1 MAVVRQDQGDRGSAN
16 THRASPDPVRCGG
29 VVLGFAGDY
38 ACPSVDPV
46 VGKGDM
52 GAGERTLLKTHPDGL
67 ARTIKSD
74 PLNYVA
80 KTLIVAVA
88 YYVAARLGLRVAL
101 IERNV
106 TPLWPPT
113 GIALVAFL
121 VFGRALWPGVALAAF
136 AVNLPINTNVL
147 AAAATAAGNTLAPLV
162 AASLLL
168 RVGFRREIDRLWD
181 AVHIVFLGALL
192 STLISASVGAGT
204 LVISG
209 ALPAQEF
216 PAAWAV
222 WWTGDAMGVL
232 VVAPFLLSLFQRP
245 WIGSLRERTEGA
257 ALLLLVAFVTILV
270 MNSDL
275 GLMFLVIPFLGW
287 TAWRFQQRGA
297 ALAALIAVAIA
308 SWAAAHGL
316 GPFRQGTLLE
326 RMITLQSFDATVAFS
341 SLFLAALVTERMR
354 DREALERAADELEMR
369 VTRRTAELSAANELL
384 KREIVE
390 RHETDRRLRQREGQL
405 AEAQQAARVGSW
417 EWLIPEDRVSWSDEM
432 FRIHGFLPQAFPLTF
447 EKALEQVVE
456 DDVALIQ
463 TNVKAALERGRSQ
476 HLPDIEYRIVRPDG
490 LERVLRGKAE
500 LSVGPNGEPLRM
512 IGTVQDVTERKTAE
526 REHRIAETLQRSLL
540 PDRLPEIPGVLLTAR
555 YLPATSDMEI
565 GGDWYDV
572 VQLPDGRVGLAI
584 GDVAGHGLR
593 AASTMGQMRMALRV
607 CALEERSPN
616 RVVTRL
622 RHLVRGQLGA
632 EFATLVYL
640 VFDPDSG
647 TVRFANAGH
656 PPPLVVGVTQS
667 ATYLEG
673 GLGPPLGAVG
683 FPDHHLDVTYPLAVG
698 STLFLFTDGLVER
711 RGATIR
717 DGLERLKTLVAD
729 SGDDLE
735 AMCDHL
741 LLEMVGSDVSDD
753 VALLALRPVRLAS
766 EPLFL
771 RLPAEPYVLAPFRWT
786 LRRWL
791 REIGASP
798 QIANDILIACGE
810 ACANVIQHAYGAKEG
825 LLEVDLVVLDGTIEV
840 TVRDR
845 GIWRPSGGG
854 RGSGYGERLIR
865 GLMDSVDVTSGS
877 GGTVVRMRRRL
888 QAGSQGERARAR

>member
-1 MAVVRQDQGDRGSAN
+1 MDS
-16 THRASPDPVRCGG
+16 
-29 VVLGFAGDY
+29 
-38 ACPSVDPV
+38 
-46 VGKGDM
+46 
-52 GAGERTLLKTHPDGL
+52 GERTPLKIHPGSL
-67 ARTIKSD
+67 ARIITSNLPRDAGK
-74 PLNYVA
+74 V
-80 KTLIVAVA
+80 LIVAFA
-88 YYVAARLGLRVAL
+88 YYAAARLGLRLAL

-121 VFGRALWPGVALAAF
+121 VFGRGVWPGVALAAF
-136 AVNLPINTNVL
+136 AVNLPISTNGL

-162 AASLLL
+162 AASLLVS
-168 RVGFRREIDRLWD
+168 VGFRREIDRLWD
-181 AVHIVFLGALL
+181 AVDIVFLGALL
-192 STLISASVGAGT
+192 SMLISASVGAGT
-204 LVISG
+204 LVLSG
-209 ALPAQEF
+209 AISANGF

-245 WIGSLRERTEGA
+245 WSGSLRERTEGA
-257 ALLLLVAFVTILV
+257 ALLLLVAVVSFLV
-270 MNSDL
+270 MHTDR

-297 ALAALIAVAIA
+297 APAALIAAGIA

-316 GPFRQGTLLE
+316 GPFRQGTLFE
-326 RMITLQSFDATVAFS
+326 KMITLQSFDATVAFS
-341 SLFLAALVTERMR
+341 SLFFAALVTERMR
-354 DREALERAADELEMR
+354 AREALERAAAELEER
-369 VTRRTAELSAANELL
+369 VSRRTVELSAANELL
-384 KREIVE
+384 KREIAE
-390 RHETDRRLRQREGQL
+390 RHESDRRLRQREGQL
-405 AEAQQAARVGSW
+405 AETQQAAQVGSW
-417 EWLIPEDRVSWSDEM
+417 EWMIAENRVSWSDEM
-432 FRIHGFLPQAFPLTF
+432 YRIHGYLPQEFPLTF
-447 EKALEQVVE
+447 DKAVE
-456 DDVALIQ
+456 RVAEEDVARIRA
-463 TNVKAALERGRSQ
+463 NVKAALERGRDQ
-476 HLPDIEYRIVRPDG
+476 DLPEIEYRIVRADG
-490 LERVLRGKAE
+490 AERVLLGKAK
-500 LSVGPNGEPLRM
+500 LSVGANGQPLRM
-512 IGTVQDVTERKTAE
+512 IGSVQDVTESKMAE

-540 PDRLPEIPGVLLTAR
+540 PDRLPEIPGVLLAAR
-555 YLPATSDMEI
+555 YVPASTDMEI

-607 CALEERSPN
+607 CALEERSPT

-622 RHLVRGQLGA
+622 RHLVRGQLDS

-656 PPPLVVGVTQS
+656 PPPLVVEGKEGAS
-667 ATYLEG
+667 YLEG

-683 FPDHHLDVTYPLAVG
+683 FPDRYLDVTYHLAAG

-717 DGLERLKTLVAD
+717 DGLDRLKALVAASD
-729 SGDDLE
+729 EDLE

-741 LLEMVGSDVSDD
+741 LLSMVEGDVSDD

-766 EPLFL
+766 EPLLL
-771 RLPAEPYVLAPFRWT
+771 RLPAEPYVLASLRQT

-791 REIGASP
+791 KEIEATP
-798 QIANDILIACGE
+798 QVANDILIACGE

-825 LLEVDLVVLDGTIEV
+825 LLEVDLVLLDGTVEV
-840 TVRDR
+840 TIRDR
-845 GIWRPSGGG
+845 GTWRPISGRDGG
-854 RGSGYGERLIR
+854 HGERLMR
-865 GLMDSVDVTSGS
+865 GLMDSVDVNSGS
-877 GGTVVRMRRRL
+877 GGTIVQMKRRL
-888 QAGSQGERARAR
+888 QTGPRGERARAR

>member
-1 MAVVRQDQGDRGSAN
+1 MGSE
-16 THRASPDPVRCGG
+16 
-29 VVLGFAGDY
+29 
-38 ACPSVDPV
+38 
-46 VGKGDM
+46 
-52 GAGERTLLKTHPDGL
+52 ERTPLKTPGSL
-67 ARTIKSD
+67 AQSFKAD
-74 PLNYVA
+74 PFRYA
-80 KTLIVAVA
+80 GKTLIVALA

-101 IERNV
+101 IESNV

-121 VFGRALWPGVALAAF
+121 VFGRTLWPGVALAAF
-136 AVNLPINTNVL
+136 AVNLPITTNGL

-162 AASLLL
+162 AASLLI

-181 AVHIVFLGALL
+181 AVDIVFLGALL
-192 STLISASVGAGT
+192 SMLISASVGAGT
-204 LVISG
+204 LVLSG
-209 ALPAQEF
+209 AISAHEF

-245 WIGSLRERTEGA
+245 WSGSLRERTEGA
-257 ALLLLVAFVTILV
+257 ALLLLVAIVSLLV
-270 MNSDL
+270 MNTDR
-275 GLMFLVIPFLGW
+275 GLMFLVIPFVGW

-297 ALAALIAVAIA
+297 APAALIAAGIA

-316 GPFRQGTLLE
+316 GPFRQGTLFE
-326 RMITLQSFDATVAFS
+326 KMITLQSFDATVAFS
-341 SLFLAALVTERMR
+341 SLFFAALVTERMR

-369 VTRRTAELSAANELL
+369 VTGRTAELSAANELL

-405 AEAQQAARVGSW
+405 AEAQQAAQVGSW
-417 EWLIPEDRVSWSDEM
+417 EWLIPENRVSWSDEM
-432 FRIHGFLPQAFPLTF
+432 YRIHGFLPQEFPLTF
-447 EKALEQVVE
+447 EKAVEQVAE
-456 DDVALIQ
+456 DDVARIRA
-463 TNVKAALERGRSQ
+463 NVKAALERGRGQ
-476 HLPDIEYRIVRPDG
+476 YLPDIEYRIVRPDG
-490 LERVLRGKAE
+490 AERVLLGKAK
-500 LSVGPNGEPLRM
+500 LSVGTNGEPLRM
-512 IGTVQDVTERKTAE
+512 IGTVQDVTESKVAE

-540 PDRLPEIPGVLLTAR
+540 PDRLPEIPGVLLAAR
-555 YLPATSDMEI
+555 YVPATSDMEI

-572 VQLPDGRVGLAI
+572 VQLADGRVGLAI

-607 CALEERSPN
+607 CALEERSPT

-622 RHLVRGQLGA
+622 RHLAHGLLDA
-632 EFATLVYL
+632 DFATLVYL

-656 PPPLVVGVTQS
+656 PPPLIVRGPEGAS
-667 ATYLEG
+667 YLEG

-683 FPDHHLDVTYPLAVG
+683 FPDRHLDVTYQLAAG

-717 DGLERLKTLVAD
+717 DGLDRLKTLVTASD
-729 SGDDLE
+729 EDLE
-735 AMCDHL
+735 AMCDQL
-741 LLEMVGSDVSDD
+741 LIAMVGDDVSDD
-753 VALLALRPVRLAS
+753 VALLALRPIRLAS
-766 EPLFL
+766 EPLLL
-771 RLPAEPYVLAPFRWT
+771 RLPAEPYVLASFRQT

-798 QIANDILIACGE
+798 QIGNDIVIACGE

-825 LLEVDLVVLDGTIEV
+825 PLEVDLVLLDRTVEV

-845 GIWRPSGGG
+845 GSWRPSGGRDVG
-854 RGSGYGERLIR
+854 HGERLIR
-865 GLMDSVDVTSGS
+865 GLMDSVDVSSGS
-877 GGTVVRMRRRL
+877 GGTVVRMRRQL
-888 QAGSQGERARAR
+888 QAGSQGERTRAR

>member
-1 MAVVRQDQGDRGSAN
+1 MGSE
-16 THRASPDPVRCGG
+16 
-29 VVLGFAGDY
+29 
-38 ACPSVDPV
+38 
-46 VGKGDM
+46 
-52 GAGERTLLKTHPDGL
+52 ERTPLKTPGSL
-67 ARTIKSD
+67 AQTFKED
-74 PLNYVA
+74 PLRYA
-80 KTLIVAVA
+80 GKTLIVALA

-121 VFGRALWPGVALAAF
+121 VFGRTLWPGVALAAF
-136 AVNLPINTNVL
+136 AVNLPINTNGF

-162 AASLLL
+162 AASLLI

-181 AVHIVFLGALL
+181 AVDIVFLGALL
-192 STLISASVGAGT
+192 SMLISASVGAGT
-204 LVISG
+204 LLFSG
-209 ALPAQEF
+209 AISVHEF

-245 WIGSLRERTEGA
+245 WSGSLRERTEGA
-257 ALLLLVAFVTILV
+257 ALLLLVAIVSLLV
-270 MNSDL
+270 MNSDR

-297 ALAALIAVAIA
+297 APAALIAAGIA

-316 GPFRQGTLLE
+316 GPFRQGTLFE
-326 RMITLQSFDATVAFS
+326 KMITLQSFDATVAFS
-341 SLFLAALVTERMR
+341 SLFFAALVTERMR

-405 AEAQQAARVGSW
+405 AEAQQAAQVGSW
-417 EWLIPEDRVSWSDEM
+417 EWLIPENRVSWSDEM
-432 FRIHGFLPQAFPLTF
+432 YRIHGFLPQEFPLTF
-447 EKALEQVVE
+447 EKAVEQVAE
-456 DDVALIQ
+456 DDVARIRA
-463 TNVKAALERGRSQ
+463 NVKAALERGRGQ

-490 LERVLRGKAE
+490 AERVLLGKAK
-500 LSVGPNGEPLRM
+500 LSVGTNGEPLRM
-512 IGTVQDVTERKTAE
+512 IGTVQDVTESKVAE

-540 PDRLPEIPGVLLTAR
+540 PDRLPEIPGVLLAAR
-555 YLPATSDMEI
+555 YVPATSDMEI

-607 CALEERSPN
+607 CALEERSPT

-622 RHLVRGQLGA
+622 RHLTRGLLDA

-656 PPPLVVGVTQS
+656 PPPLVVRGPEGAS
-667 ATYLEG
+667 YLEG
-673 GLGPPLGAVG
+673 GLGPPMGAVG
-683 FPDHHLDVTYPLAVG
+683 FPDRYLDVTYQLAAG
-698 STLFLFTDGLVER
+698 STLILFTDGLVER

-717 DGLERLKTLVAD
+717 DGLDRLKTLVAASD
-729 SGDDLE
+729 EDLE
-735 AMCDHL
+735 AMCDQL
-741 LLEMVGSDVSDD
+741 LVAMVGDDVSDD
-753 VALLALRPVRLAS
+753 VALLALRPIRLAS
-766 EPLFL
+766 EPLLL
-771 RLPAEPYVLAPFRWT
+771 RLPAEPYVLASFRQT

-798 QIANDILIACGE
+798 QIGNDIVIACGE

-825 LLEVDLVVLDGTIEV
+825 PLEVDLILLDRTVEV

-845 GIWRPSGGG
+845 GSWRPSGGRDVG
-854 RGSGYGERLIR
+854 HGERLIR
-865 GLMDSVDVTSGS
+865 GLMDSVDVSSGS
-877 GGTVVRMRRRL
+877 GGTVVRMRRQL
-888 QAGSQGERARAR
+888 QAGSQGERTRAR

>member
-1 MAVVRQDQGDRGSAN
+1 MSLREGPLLKAL
-16 THRASPDPVRCGG
+16 GG
-29 VVLGFAGDY
+29 QPKHISRSTLLRYAGKVVL
-38 ACPSVDPV
+38 
-46 VGKGDM
+46 VGG
-52 GAGERTLLKTHPDGL
+52 
-67 ARTIKSD
+67 
-74 PLNYVA
+74 
-80 KTLIVAVA
+80 A
-88 YYVAARLGLRVAL
+88 YYVAAVLGLRLAL

-113 GIALVAFL
+113 GIAVVAL
-121 VFGRALWPGVALAAF
+121 LIFGWRVWPGVALAAL
-136 AVNLPINTNVL
+136 AVNLPISTNGL
-147 AAAATAAGNTLAPLV
+147 AAVATAAGNTLAPIV
-162 AASLLL
+162 AALLL
-168 RVGFRREIDRLWD
+168 VRVGFRREIDRLQD
-181 AVHIVFLGALL
+181 ALAIVFLAALL
-192 STLISASVGAGT
+192 SMLISASIGTGT
-204 LVISG
+204 LVLSG
-209 ALPAQEF
+209 VIPASKF

-232 VVAPFLLSLFQRP
+232 VVAPFLLGLFQRP
-245 WIGSLRERTEGA
+245 WSGSIRERAELG
-257 ALLLLVAFVTILV
+257 ALLLLVATVSILV
-270 MNSDL
+270 MNTDL
-275 GLMFLVIPFLGW
+275 QLLFLVIPFLGW

-297 ALAALIAVAIA
+297 APAALLAAVIA
-308 SWAAAHGL
+308 SWAAAHGM
-316 GPFRQGTLLE
+316 GPFEQGTLFE
-326 RMITLQSFDATVAFS
+326 KMITLQSFNATVAFS
-341 SLFLAALVTERMR
+341 SLFFAALVTERMR
-354 DREALERAADELEMR
+354 AREALERAAVELEDR
-369 VTRRTAELSAANELL
+369 VGRRTAELSAANERLEQ
-384 KREIVE
+384 EIAE
-390 RHETDRRLRQREGQL
+390 RHDTDRRLRQREGQL
-405 AEAQQAARVGSW
+405 AEVQQAAQVGNW
-417 EWLIPEDRVSWSDEM
+417 EWVIPEDRVTWSDEM
-432 FRIHGFLPQAFPLTF
+432 YRIHGYLPKEFPITF
-447 EKALEQVVE
+447 EKAVEQVQEE
-456 DDVALIQ
+456 DATRIRANL
-463 TNVKAALERGRSQ
+463 KAALERGRD
-476 HLPDIEYRIVRPDG
+476 HDLPPSEYRIVRADG
-490 LERVLRGKAE
+490 TERVLLGKAR
-500 LSVGPNGEPLRM
+500 LSVGPDGRPLRM
-512 IGTVQDVTERKTAE
+512 IGTVQDVTEGKKAE

-555 YLPATSDMEI
+555 YMPATSDMEI

-656 PPPLVVGVTQS
+656 PPPLVVGGTES
-667 ATYLEG
+667 ARYLEG

-683 FPDHHLDVTYPLAVG
+683 FPDHHLDVTYHLAVG

-717 DGLERLKTLVAD
+717 DGLERLKTLVAA

-753 VALLALRPVRLAS
+753 VALLALRPVHLAS

-791 REIGASP
+791 REIEASP
-798 QIANDILIACGE
+798 QI
-810 ACANVIQHAYGAKEG
+810 
-825 LLEVDLVVLDGTIEV
+825 
-840 TVRDR
+840 
-845 GIWRPSGGG
+845 P
-854 RGSGYGERLIR
+854 
-865 GLMDSVDVTSGS
+865 
-877 GGTVVRMRRRL
+877 
-888 QAGSQGERARAR
+888 

>member
-1 MAVVRQDQGDRGSAN
+1 MGSE
-16 THRASPDPVRCGG
+16 
-29 VVLGFAGDY
+29 
-38 ACPSVDPV
+38 
-46 VGKGDM
+46 
-52 GAGERTLLKTHPDGL
+52 ERTPLKTPGSL
-67 ARTIKSD
+67 AQTIKAD
-74 PLNYVA
+74 PLRYA
-80 KTLIVAVA
+80 GKTLMVALA

-121 VFGRALWPGVALAAF
+121 VFGRTLWPGVALAAF
-136 AVNLPINTNVL
+136 AVNLPINTNGF

-162 AASLLL
+162 AASLLI

-181 AVHIVFLGALL
+181 AVDIVFLGALL
-192 STLISASVGAGT
+192 SMLISASVGAGI
-204 LVISG
+204 LLFSG
-209 ALPAQEF
+209 AISAHEF

-245 WIGSLRERTEGA
+245 WSGSFRERTEGA
-257 ALLLLVAFVTILV
+257 ALLLLVALVSLLV
-270 MNSDL
+270 MNTDR

-297 ALAALIAVAIA
+297 APAALIAAGIA

-316 GPFRQGTLLE
+316 GPFRQGTLFE
-326 RMITLQSFDATVAFS
+326 KMITLQSFDATVAFS
-341 SLFLAALVTERMR
+341 SLFFAALVTERMR
-354 DREALERAADELEMR
+354 DREALERAADELETR

-405 AEAQQAARVGSW
+405 AEAQQAAQVGSW
-417 EWLIPEDRVSWSDEM
+417 EWLIPENRVSWSDEM
-432 FRIHGFLPQAFPLTF
+432 YRIHGFLPQEFPLTF
-447 EKALEQVVE
+447 EKAVEQVAE
-456 DDVALIQ
+456 DDAARIRA
-463 TNVKAALERGRSQ
+463 NVKAALERGRGQ

-490 LERVLRGKAE
+490 AERVLLGKAK
-500 LSVGPNGEPLRM
+500 LSVGTNGEPIRM
-512 IGTVQDVTERKTAE
+512 IGTVQDVTESKVAE

-540 PDRLPEIPGVLLTAR
+540 PDRLPEIPGVLLAAR
-555 YLPATSDMEI
+555 YVPATSDMEI

-607 CALEERSPN
+607 CALEERSPT

-622 RHLVRGQLGA
+622 RHLTRGLLDA

-656 PPPLVVGVTQS
+656 PPPLVVRGPEGAS
-667 ATYLEG
+667 YLEG

-683 FPDHHLDVTYPLAVG
+683 FPDRYLDVTYQLAAG

-717 DGLERLKTLVAD
+717 DGLDRLKTLVTASD
-729 SGDDLE
+729 EDLE
-735 AMCDHL
+735 AICDHL
-741 LLEMVGSDVSDD
+741 LVAMVGDDVSDD
-753 VALLALRPVRLAS
+753 VALLALRPIRLAS
-766 EPLFL
+766 EPLLL
-771 RLPAEPYVLAPFRWT
+771 RLPAEPYVLASFRQT

-791 REIGASP
+791 REIGAPP
-798 QIANDILIACGE
+798 QIGNDIVIACGE

-825 LLEVDLVVLDGTIEV
+825 PLEVDLVLLDRTVEV

-845 GIWRPSGGG
+845 GSWRPSGGRDVG
-854 RGSGYGERLIR
+854 HGERLIR
-865 GLMDSVDVTSGS
+865 GLMDSVDVSSGS
-877 GGTVVRMRRRL
+877 GGTVVRMRRQL
-888 QAGSQGERARAR
+888 QAGSQGDRARAR

>member
-1 MAVVRQDQGDRGSAN
+1 MRRSGRRERRHGLW
-16 THRASPDPVRCGG
+16 G
-29 VVLGFAGDY
+29 
-38 ACPSVDPV
+38 
-46 VGKGDM
+46 
-52 GAGERTLLKTHPDGL
+52 RTLLKTRPGSL
-67 ARTIKSD
+67 AQTFRSN
-74 PLNYVA
+74 PLRYA
-80 KTLIVAVA
+80 GKTLIVAFA

-136 AVNLPINTNVL
+136 AVNLPINTNGL

-162 AASLLL
+162 AASLLIS
-168 RVGFRREIDRLWD
+168 VGFRREIDRLWD
-181 AVHIVFLGALL
+181 AVYIVFLGALL
-192 STLISASVGAGT
+192 SMLISASVGAGT
-204 LVISG
+204 LLFSG
-209 ALPAQEF
+209 AISAREF

-245 WIGSLRERTEGA
+245 WSGSLWERTEGA
-257 ALLLLVAFVTILV
+257 ALLLLVAVVSLLV
-270 MNSDL
+270 MNTDR
-275 GLMFLVIPFLGW
+275 GLMFLVIPFVGW
-287 TAWRFQQRGA
+287 TAWRLQQRGA
-297 ALAALIAVAIA
+297 APAALIAAGIA

-316 GPFRQGTLLE
+316 GPFRQGTLFE
-326 RMITLQSFDATVAFS
+326 KMITLQSFDATVAFS
-341 SLFLAALVTERMR
+341 SLFFAALVTERMR
-354 DREALERAADELEMR
+354 AREELERAADELEVR

-384 KREIVE
+384 RREIVE

-405 AEAQQAARVGSW
+405 AEAQQAAQVGSW
-417 EWLIPEDRVSWSDEM
+417 EWLIPENLVSWSDEM
-432 FRIHGFLPQAFPLTF
+432 YRIHGFFPQEFPLTF
-447 EKALEQVVE
+447 EKAVEQVAE
-456 DDVALIQ
+456 DDVARIRA
-463 TNVKAALERGRSQ
+463 NVKAALETRRGQ

-490 LERVLRGKAE
+490 AERVLLGKAK
-500 LSVGPNGEPLRM
+500 LGVGTNGEPLRM
-512 IGTVQDVTERKTAE
+512 IGTVQDVTESKMAE

-540 PDRLPEIPGVLLTAR
+540 PDRLPEIPGVLLAAR
-555 YLPATSDMEI
+555 YVPATSDMEI

-622 RHLVRGQLGA
+622 RHLARGLLDA

-656 PPPLVVGVTQS
+656 PPPLVDRGAEGAS
-667 ATYLEG
+667 YLEG

-683 FPDHHLDVTYPLAVG
+683 FPDRYLDVTYHLAAG

-717 DGLERLKTLVAD
+717 DGLDRLKTLVAD
-729 SGDDLE
+729 SDEDLE

-741 LLEMVGSDVSDD
+741 LFAMVGSDVSDD
-753 VALLALRPVRLAS
+753 VALLALRQVRLAS
-766 EPLFL
+766 EPLLL
-771 RLPAEPYVLAPFRWT
+771 RLPAEPYVLASFRQT

-798 QIANDILIACGE
+798 QIANDIVIASGE
-810 ACANVIQHAYGAKEG
+810 ACANVIQHAYGVKEG
-825 LLEVDLVVLDGTIEV
+825 PLEVDLVLLDRTVEV

-845 GIWRPSGGG
+845 GSWRPSGGRDAG
-854 RGSGYGERLIR
+854 HGERLIR
-865 GLMDSVDVTSGS
+865 GLMDSVEVRSGS
-877 GGTVVRMRRRL
+877 GGTIVRMRRQL
-888 QAGSQGERARAR
+888 QGRIAR

>member
-1 MAVVRQDQGDRGSAN
+1 MGS
-16 THRASPDPVRCGG
+16 
-29 VVLGFAGDY
+29 
-38 ACPSVDPV
+38 
-46 VGKGDM
+46 
-52 GAGERTLLKTHPDGL
+52 GERTPLKTHPRSL
-67 ARTIKSD
+67 AQIIRSNLPRNAGKI
-74 PLNYVA
+74 
-80 KTLIVAVA
+80 LIVAFA
-88 YYVAARLGLRVAL
+88 YYVAARLGLRLAL
-101 IERNV
+101 IEKNV

-121 VFGRALWPGVALAAF
+121 VYGRAVWPGVALAAF
-136 AVNLPINTNVL
+136 AVNLPISTNGF

-162 AASLLL
+162 AASLLVS
-168 RVGFRREIDRLWD
+168 VGFRREIDRLWD
-181 AVHIVFLGALL
+181 AVDIVFLGALL
-192 STLISASVGAGT
+192 SMLISASVGAGT
-204 LVISG
+204 LVVSG
-209 ALPAQEF
+209 AISANEF

-232 VVAPFLLSLFQRP
+232 VVAPFLLSLFQKP
-245 WIGSLRERTEGA
+245 WSGSLWERTEGA
-257 ALLLLVAFVTILV
+257 ALLLLVAVVSFLV
-270 MNSDL
+270 MHTDR

-297 ALAALIAVAIA
+297 APAALIAAGIA

-316 GPFRQGTLLE
+316 GPFRQGTLFE
-326 RMITLQSFDATVAFS
+326 KMITLQSFDATVAFT
-341 SLFLAALVTERMR
+341 SLFFAALVTERMR
-354 DREALERAADELEMR
+354 AREALERAAAELEER
-369 VTRRTAELSAANELL
+369 VTRRTVELSSANELL
-384 KREIVE
+384 KREIAE

-405 AEAQQAARVGSW
+405 AETQQAAQVGSW
-417 EWLIPEDRVSWSDEM
+417 EWMIPENRVSWSDEM
-432 FRIHGFLPQAFPLTF
+432 YRIHGYHPQEFPLTF
-447 EKALEQVVE
+447 DKAVE
-456 DDVALIQ
+456 RVAQDDVARIRA
-463 TNVKAALERGRSQ
+463 NVKAALERGRDQ
-476 HLPDIEYRIVRPDG
+476 DLPEIEYRIVRPDG
-490 LERVLRGKAE
+490 AERVLLGKAK
-500 LSVGPNGEPLRM
+500 LSVGANGQPLRM
-512 IGTVQDVTERKTAE
+512 IGTVQDVTESKMAE

-540 PDRLPEIPGVLLTAR
+540 PDRLPEIPGVLLAAR
-555 YLPATSDMEI
+555 YVPASTDMEI

-607 CALEERSPN
+607 CALEERSPT

-622 RHLVRGQLGA
+622 RHLVRGQLDS

-656 PPPLVVGVTQS
+656 PPPLVVEGKEGAS
-667 ATYLEG
+667 YLEG

-683 FPDHHLDVTYPLAVG
+683 FPDRYLDVTYHLAAG

-717 DGLERLKTLVAD
+717 DGLDRLKALVAASD
-729 SGDDLE
+729 EDLE

-741 LLEMVGSDVSDD
+741 LLSMVEGDVSDD

-766 EPLFL
+766 EPLLL
-771 RLPAEPYVLAPFRWT
+771 RLPAEPYVLASLRQT

-791 REIGASP
+791 KEIEATP
-798 QIANDILIACGE
+798 EVANDILIACGE

-825 LLEVDLVVLDGTIEV
+825 LLEVDLVLLDGTVEV

-845 GIWRPSGGG
+845 GTWRPSSGRDGGH
-854 RGSGYGERLIR
+854 GERLMR
-865 GLMDSVDVTSGS
+865 GLMDSVDVDSGS
-877 GGTVVRMRRRL
+877 GGTIVQMKRRL
-888 QAGSQGERARAR
+888 

>member
-1 MAVVRQDQGDRGSAN
+1 MDS
-16 THRASPDPVRCGG
+16 
-29 VVLGFAGDY
+29 
-38 ACPSVDPV
+38 
-46 VGKGDM
+46 
-52 GAGERTLLKTHPDGL
+52 GERTPLKIHPGSL
-67 ARTIKSD
+67 ARIIRSNLPRDAGK
-74 PLNYVA
+74 V
-80 KTLIVAVA
+80 LIVAFA
-88 YYVAARLGLRVAL
+88 YYAAARLGLRLAL

-121 VFGRALWPGVALAAF
+121 VFGRGVWPGVALAAF
-136 AVNLPINTNVL
+136 AVNLPISTNGL

-162 AASLLL
+162 AASLLVS
-168 RVGFRREIDRLWD
+168 VGFRREIDRLWD
-181 AVHIVFLGALL
+181 AVDIVFLGALL
-192 STLISASVGAGT
+192 SMLISASVGAGT
-204 LVISG
+204 LVLSG
-209 ALPAQEF
+209 AISANGF

-245 WIGSLRERTEGA
+245 WSGSLRERTEGA
-257 ALLLLVAFVTILV
+257 ALLLLVAVVSFLV
-270 MNSDL
+270 MHTDR

-297 ALAALIAVAIA
+297 APAALIAAGIA

-316 GPFRQGTLLE
+316 GPFRQGTLFE
-326 RMITLQSFDATVAFS
+326 KMITLQSFDATVAFS
-341 SLFLAALVTERMR
+341 SLFFAALVTERMR
-354 DREALERAADELEMR
+354 AREALERAAAELEER
-369 VTRRTAELSAANELL
+369 VSRRTVELSAANELL
-384 KREIVE
+384 KREIAE
-390 RHETDRRLRQREGQL
+390 RHESDRRLRQREGQL
-405 AEAQQAARVGSW
+405 AETQQAAQVGSW
-417 EWLIPEDRVSWSDEM
+417 EWMIAENRVSWSDEM
-432 FRIHGFLPQAFPLTF
+432 YRIHGYLPQEFPLTF
-447 EKALEQVVE
+447 DKAVE
-456 DDVALIQ
+456 RVAEEDVARIRA
-463 TNVKAALERGRSQ
+463 NVKAALERGRDQ
-476 HLPDIEYRIVRPDG
+476 DLPEIEYRIVRADG
-490 LERVLRGKAE
+490 AERVLLGKAK
-500 LSVGPNGEPLRM
+500 LSVGANGQPLRM
-512 IGTVQDVTERKTAE
+512 IGTVQDVTESKMAE

-540 PDRLPEIPGVLLTAR
+540 PDRLPEIPGVLLAAR
-555 YLPATSDMEI
+555 YVPASTDMEI

-607 CALEERSPN
+607 CALEERSPT

-622 RHLVRGQLGA
+622 RHLVRGQLDS

-656 PPPLVVGVTQS
+656 PPPLVVEGKEGAS
-667 ATYLEG
+667 YLEG

-683 FPDHHLDVTYPLAVG
+683 FPDRYLDVTYHLAAG

-717 DGLERLKTLVAD
+717 DGLDRLKALVAASD
-729 SGDDLE
+729 EDLE

-741 LLEMVGSDVSDD
+741 LLSMVEGDVSDD

-766 EPLFL
+766 EPLLL
-771 RLPAEPYVLAPFRWT
+771 RLPAEPYVLASLRQT

-791 REIGASP
+791 KEIEATP
-798 QIANDILIACGE
+798 QVANDILIACGE

-825 LLEVDLVVLDGTIEV
+825 LLEVDLVLLDGTVEV
-840 TVRDR
+840 TIRDR
-845 GIWRPSGGG
+845 GTWRPISGRDGG
-854 RGSGYGERLIR
+854 HGERLMR
-865 GLMDSVDVTSGS
+865 GLMDSVDVNSGS
-877 GGTVVRMRRRL
+877 GGTIVQMKRRL
-888 QAGSQGERARAR
+888 QTGPRGERARAR

>member
-1 MAVVRQDQGDRGSAN
+1 MGSE
-16 THRASPDPVRCGG
+16 
-29 VVLGFAGDY
+29 
-38 ACPSVDPV
+38 
-46 VGKGDM
+46 
-52 GAGERTLLKTHPDGL
+52 ERTPLKTPGSL
-67 ARTIKSD
+67 AQSFKAD
-74 PLNYVA
+74 PLRYA
-80 KTLIVAVA
+80 GKTLIVALA

-101 IERNV
+101 IESNV

-121 VFGRALWPGVALAAF
+121 VFGRTLWPGVALAAF
-136 AVNLPINTNVL
+136 AVNLPITTNGL

-162 AASLLL
+162 AASLLI

-181 AVHIVFLGALL
+181 AVDIVFLGALL
-192 STLISASVGAGT
+192 SMLISASVGAGT
-204 LVISG
+204 LLLSG
-209 ALPAQEF
+209 AISAHEF

-245 WIGSLRERTEGA
+245 WSGSLRERTEGA
-257 ALLLLVAFVTILV
+257 ALLLLVAIVSLLV
-270 MNSDL
+270 MNTDR
-275 GLMFLVIPFLGW
+275 GLMFLVIPFVGW

-297 ALAALIAVAIA
+297 APAALIAAGIA

-316 GPFRQGTLLE
+316 GPFRQGTLFE
-326 RMITLQSFDATVAFS
+326 KMITLQSFDATVAFS
-341 SLFLAALVTERMR
+341 SLFFAALVTERMR

-405 AEAQQAARVGSW
+405 AEAQQAAQVGSW
-417 EWLIPEDRVSWSDEM
+417 EWLIPENRVSWSDEM
-432 FRIHGFLPQAFPLTF
+432 YRIHGFLPQEFPLTF
-447 EKALEQVVE
+447 EKTVEQVAE
-456 DDVALIQ
+456 DDVARIRA
-463 TNVKAALERGRSQ
+463 NVKAALERGRGQ
-476 HLPDIEYRIVRPDG
+476 YLPDIEYRIVRPDG
-490 LERVLRGKAE
+490 AERVLLGKAK
-500 LSVGPNGEPLRM
+500 LSVGTNGEPLRM
-512 IGTVQDVTERKTAE
+512 IGTVQDVTESKVAE

-540 PDRLPEIPGVLLTAR
+540 PDRLPEIPGVLLAAR
-555 YLPATSDMEI
+555 YVPATSDMEI

-572 VQLPDGRVGLAI
+572 VQLADGRVGLAI

-607 CALEERSPN
+607 CALEERSPT

-622 RHLVRGQLGA
+622 RHLAHGLLDA
-632 EFATLVYL
+632 DFATLVYL

-656 PPPLVVGVTQS
+656 PPPLIVRGPEGAS
-667 ATYLEG
+667 YLEG

-683 FPDHHLDVTYPLAVG
+683 FPDRHLDVTYQLAAG

-717 DGLERLKTLVAD
+717 DGLDRLKTLVTASD
-729 SGDDLE
+729 EDLE
-735 AMCDHL
+735 AMCDQL
-741 LLEMVGSDVSDD
+741 LIAMVGDDVSDD
-753 VALLALRPVRLAS
+753 VALLALRPIRLAS
-766 EPLFL
+766 EPLLL
-771 RLPAEPYVLAPFRWT
+771 RLPAEPYVLASFRQT

-798 QIANDILIACGE
+798 QIGNDIVIACGE

-825 LLEVDLVVLDGTIEV
+825 PLEVDLVLLDRTVEV

-845 GIWRPSGGG
+845 GSWRPSGGRDVG
-854 RGSGYGERLIR
+854 HGERLIR
-865 GLMDSVDVTSGS
+865 GLMDSVDVSSGS
-877 GGTVVRMRRRL
+877 GGTVVRMRRQL
-888 QAGSQGERARAR
+888 QAGSQGERTRAR

>member
-1 MAVVRQDQGDRGSAN
+1 MDS
-16 THRASPDPVRCGG
+16 
-29 VVLGFAGDY
+29 
-38 ACPSVDPV
+38 
-46 VGKGDM
+46 
-52 GAGERTLLKTHPDGL
+52 GERTPLKIHPGSL
-67 ARTIKSD
+67 ARIIRSNLPRDAGK
-74 PLNYVA
+74 V
-80 KTLIVAVA
+80 LIVAFA
-88 YYVAARLGLRVAL
+88 YYAAARLGLRLAL

-121 VFGRALWPGVALAAF
+121 VFGRGVWPGVALAAF
-136 AVNLPINTNVL
+136 AVNLPISTNGL

-162 AASLLL
+162 AASLLVS
-168 RVGFRREIDRLWD
+168 VGFRREIDRLWD
-181 AVHIVFLGALL
+181 AVDIVFLGALL
-192 STLISASVGAGT
+192 SMLISASVGAGT
-204 LVISG
+204 LVLSG
-209 ALPAQEF
+209 AISANGF

-245 WIGSLRERTEGA
+245 WSGSLRERTEGA
-257 ALLLLVAFVTILV
+257 ALLLLVAVVSFLV
-270 MNSDL
+270 MHTDR

-297 ALAALIAVAIA
+297 APAALIAAGIA

-316 GPFRQGTLLE
+316 GPFRQGTLFE
-326 RMITLQSFDATVAFS
+326 KMITLQSFDATVAFS
-341 SLFLAALVTERMR
+341 SLFFAALVTERMR
-354 DREALERAADELEMR
+354 AREALERAAAELEER
-369 VTRRTAELSAANELL
+369 VSRRTVELSAANELL
-384 KREIVE
+384 KREIAE
-390 RHETDRRLRQREGQL
+390 RHESDRRLRQREGQL
-405 AEAQQAARVGSW
+405 AETQQAAQVGSW
-417 EWLIPEDRVSWSDEM
+417 EWMIAENRVSWSDEM
-432 FRIHGFLPQAFPLTF
+432 YRIHGYLPQEFPLTF
-447 EKALEQVVE
+447 DKAVE
-456 DDVALIQ
+456 RVAEEDVARIRA
-463 TNVKAALERGRSQ
+463 NVKAALERGRDQ
-476 HLPDIEYRIVRPDG
+476 DLPEIEYRIVRADG
-490 LERVLRGKAE
+490 AERVLLGKAK
-500 LSVGPNGEPLRM
+500 LSVGANGQPLRM
-512 IGTVQDVTERKTAE
+512 IGTVQDVTASKMAE

-540 PDRLPEIPGVLLTAR
+540 PDRLPEIPGVLLAAR
-555 YLPATSDMEI
+555 YVPASTDMEI

-607 CALEERSPN
+607 CALEERSPT

-622 RHLVRGQLGA
+622 RHLVRGQLDS

-656 PPPLVVGVTQS
+656 PPPLVVEGREGAS
-667 ATYLEG
+667 YLEG

-683 FPDHHLDVTYPLAVG
+683 FPDRYLDVTYHLAAG

-717 DGLERLKTLVAD
+717 DGLDRLKALVAASD
-729 SGDDLE
+729 EDLE

-741 LLEMVGSDVSDD
+741 LLSMVEGDVSDD

-766 EPLFL
+766 EPLLL
-771 RLPAEPYVLAPFRWT
+771 RLPAEPYVLASLRQT

-791 REIGASP
+791 KEIEATP
-798 QIANDILIACGE
+798 QVANDILIACGE

-825 LLEVDLVVLDGTIEV
+825 LLEVDLVLLDGTVEV
-840 TVRDR
+840 TIRDR
-845 GIWRPSGGG
+845 GTWRPISGRDGG
-854 RGSGYGERLIR
+854 HGERLMR
-865 GLMDSVDVTSGS
+865 GLMDSVDVNSGP
-877 GGTVVRMRRRL
+877 GGTIVQMKRRL
-888 QAGSQGERARAR
+888 QTGPRGERARAR

>member
-1 MAVVRQDQGDRGSAN
+1 MGS
-16 THRASPDPVRCGG
+16 
-29 VVLGFAGDY
+29 
-38 ACPSVDPV
+38 
-46 VGKGDM
+46 
-52 GAGERTLLKTHPDGL
+52 GERTPLKTHPGSL
-67 ARTIKSD
+67 AQTFRAN
-74 PLNYVA
+74 PLSYVG
-80 KTLIVAVA
+80 KTLIVAFA

-121 VFGRALWPGVALAAF
+121 LFGRALWPGVALAAF
-136 AVNLPINTNVL
+136 AVNLPINTNGL

-162 AASLLL
+162 AAGLLTS
-168 RVGFRREIDRLWD
+168 VGFRREIDRLRD

-192 STLISASVGAGT
+192 SMLISASVGAAT
-204 LVISG
+204 LVFSG
-209 ALPAQEF
+209 ALSVHEF

-245 WIGSLRERTEGA
+245 WSGSLRERTEGI
-257 ALLLLVAFVTILV
+257 ALLLLVAVVPILV
-270 MNSDL
+270 MTSDH
-275 GLMFLVIPFLGW
+275 GLMFLVIPLLGW

-297 ALAALIAVAIA
+297 APAALISVGIA

-316 GPFRQGTLLE
+316 GPFRQGTLFE
-326 RMITLQSFDATVAFS
+326 KMVTLQSFDATVAFS

-354 DREALERAADELEMR
+354 AREALERAADQLEVR
-369 VTRRTAELSAANELL
+369 VARRTAELSAANDLL
-384 KREIVE
+384 KREIDE

-405 AEAQQAARVGSW
+405 AEAQQAAQVGSW
-417 EWLIPEDRVSWSDEM
+417 EWLIPENRVSWSDEM
-432 FRIHGFLPQAFPLTF
+432 FRIHGFLPQEFPLTF
-447 EKALEQVVE
+447 EKAVKQVAE
-456 DDVALIQ
+456 DDVARIRA
-463 TNVKAALERGRSQ
+463 NVKAALDRGGGQ
-476 HLPDIEYRIVRPDG
+476 QLPDIEYRIVRPDG
-490 LERVLRGKAE
+490 AERVLRGKAK
-500 LSVGPNGEPLRM
+500 LSVGANGEPLRM
-512 IGTVQDVTERKTAE
+512 IGTVQDVTESKMAE
-526 REHRIAETLQRSLL
+526 REHRIAKTLQRSLL
-540 PDRLPEIPGVLLTAR
+540 AARPPEIPGVLLTAR
-555 YLPATSDMEI
+555 YVPATSDMEV

-593 AASTMGQMRMALRV
+593 AAATMGQMRMALRV

-656 PPPLVVGVTQS
+656 PPPLVVGGTES

-683 FPDHHLDVTYPLAVG
+683 FPDHHLDVTYHLAAG

-717 DGLERLKTLVAD
+717 DGLERLRTLVAA
-729 SGDDLE
+729 SRDDLE
-735 AMCDHL
+735 AMCDRL
-741 LLEMVGSDVSDD
+741 LLEMVGSDVSAD
-753 VALLALRPVRLAS
+753 VALLALRPVHLAS

-798 QIANDILIACGE
+798 QIANEILIACGE

-825 LLEVDLVVLDGTIEV
+825 LLEVDLVMLDGTIEV

-845 GIWRPSGGG
+845 GTWRPSGAG
-854 RGSGYGERLIR
+854 RG
-865 GLMDSVDVTSGS
+865 
-877 GGTVVRMRRRL
+877 
-888 QAGSQGERARAR
+888 

>member
-1 MAVVRQDQGDRGSAN
+1 MDS
-16 THRASPDPVRCGG
+16 
-29 VVLGFAGDY
+29 
-38 ACPSVDPV
+38 
-46 VGKGDM
+46 
-52 GAGERTLLKTHPDGL
+52 GERTPLKIHPGSL
-67 ARTIKSD
+67 ARIIRSNLPRDAGK
-74 PLNYVA
+74 V
-80 KTLIVAVA
+80 LIVAFA
-88 YYVAARLGLRVAL
+88 YYAAARLGLRLAL

-121 VFGRALWPGVALAAF
+121 VFGRGVWPGVALAAF
-136 AVNLPINTNVL
+136 AVNLPISTNGL

-162 AASLLL
+162 AASLLVS
-168 RVGFRREIDRLWD
+168 VGFRREIDRLWD
-181 AVHIVFLGALL
+181 AVDIVFLGALL
-192 STLISASVGAGT
+192 SMLISASVGAGT
-204 LVISG
+204 LVLSG
-209 ALPAQEF
+209 AISANGF

-245 WIGSLRERTEGA
+245 WSGSLRERTEGA
-257 ALLLLVAFVTILV
+257 ALLLLVAVVSFLV
-270 MNSDL
+270 MHTDR

-297 ALAALIAVAIA
+297 APAALIAAGIA

-316 GPFRQGTLLE
+316 GPFRQGTLFE
-326 RMITLQSFDATVAFS
+326 KMITLQSFDATVAFS
-341 SLFLAALVTERMR
+341 SLFFAALVTERMR
-354 DREALERAADELEMR
+354 AREALERAAAELEER
-369 VTRRTAELSAANELL
+369 VSRRTVELSAANELL
-384 KREIVE
+384 KREIAE
-390 RHETDRRLRQREGQL
+390 RHESDRRLRQREGQL
-405 AEAQQAARVGSW
+405 AETQQAAQVGSW
-417 EWLIPEDRVSWSDEM
+417 EWMIAENRVSWSDEM
-432 FRIHGFLPQAFPLTF
+432 YRIHGYLPQEFPLTF
-447 EKALEQVVE
+447 DKAVE
-456 DDVALIQ
+456 RVAEEDVARIRA
-463 TNVKAALERGRSQ
+463 NVKAALERGRDQ
-476 HLPDIEYRIVRPDG
+476 DLPEIEYRIVRADG
-490 LERVLRGKAE
+490 AERVLLGKAK
-500 LSVGPNGEPLRM
+500 LSVGANGQPLRM
-512 IGTVQDVTERKTAE
+512 IGTVQDVTESKMAE

-540 PDRLPEIPGVLLTAR
+540 PDRLPEIPGVLLAAR
-555 YLPATSDMEI
+555 YVPASTDMEI

-607 CALEERSPN
+607 CALEERSPT

-622 RHLVRGQLGA
+622 RHLVRGQLDS

-656 PPPLVVGVTQS
+656 PPPLVVEGKEGAS
-667 ATYLEG
+667 YLEG

-683 FPDHHLDVTYPLAVG
+683 FPDRYLDVTYHLAAG

-717 DGLERLKTLVAD
+717 DGLDRLKALVAASD
-729 SGDDLE
+729 EDLE

-741 LLEMVGSDVSDD
+741 LLSMVEGDVSDD

-766 EPLFL
+766 EPLLL
-771 RLPAEPYVLAPFRWT
+771 RLPAEPYVLASLRQT

-791 REIGASP
+791 KEIEATP
-798 QIANDILIACGE
+798 QVANDILIACGE

-825 LLEVDLVVLDGTIEV
+825 LLEVDLVLLDGTVEV
-840 TVRDR
+840 TIRDR
-845 GIWRPSGGG
+845 GTWRPISGRDGG
-854 RGSGYGERLIR
+854 HGERLMR
-865 GLMDSVDVTSGS
+865 GLMDSVDVNSGS
-877 GGTVVRMRRRL
+877 GGTIVQMKRRL
-888 QAGSQGERARAR
+888 QTGPHGERARAR

>member
-1 MAVVRQDQGDRGSAN
+1 MR
-16 THRASPDPVRCGG
+16 
-29 VVLGFAGDY
+29 
-38 ACPSVDPV
+38 
-46 VGKGDM
+46 
-52 GAGERTLLKTHPDGL
+52 AGERTPPKTHPDGP
-67 ARTIKSD
+67 ARTIRSD

-147 AAAATAAGNTLAPLV
+147 AAATTAAGNTLAPLA

-168 RVGFRREIDRLWD
+168 RVGFRRQIDRLWD

-204 LVISG
+204 LVVSG
-209 ALPAQEF
+209 ALAAHEF

-232 VVAPFLLSLFQRP
+232 VVAPFLLSLFLRP
-245 WIGSLRERTEGA
+245 WVGSLRERTEGA
-257 ALLLLVAFVTILV
+257 ALLLLVAFVTLLV
-270 MNSDL
+270 MNSGR

-287 TAWRFQQRGA
+287 TAWRFQLRGA
-297 ALAALIAVAIA
+297 APATLIAVAIA

-316 GPFRQGTLLE
+316 GPFRQGTLFE

-354 DREALERAADELEMR
+354 DREALERAADELEVR

-432 FRIHGFLPQAFPLTF
+432 FRIHGFLPQAFLLTF
-447 EKALEQVVE
+447 EKALEQVPE
-456 DDVALIQ
+456 DDLARIQ
-463 TNVKAALERGRSQ
+463 TNVRAALERGRGQ
-476 HLPDIEYRIVRPDG
+476 RLPDIEYRIVRPDG
-490 LERVLRGKAE
+490 VERVLRGKAE
-500 LSVGPNGEPLRM
+500 LSVGPNGEPFRM
-512 IGTVQDVTERKTAE
+512 IGTVQDVTESKMAE

-555 YLPATSDMEI
+555 YVPATSDMEI

-622 RHLVRGQLGA
+622 RHLVRGQLDA

-656 PPPLVVGVTQS
+656 PPPLVVGGTES

-683 FPDHHLDVTYPLAVG
+683 FPDHHLDVTHHLAVG
-698 STLFLFTDGLVER
+698 STLFLYTDGLVER

-717 DGLERLKTLVAD
+717 DGLERLKTLVAA

-741 LLEMVGSDVSDD
+741 LLEMVGSDVLDD
-753 VALLALRPVRLAS
+753 IALLAIRPVRLAS
-766 EPLFL
+766 EPLSL
-771 RLPAEPYVLAPFRWT
+771 RLPAEPHVLAPFRWT

-825 LLEVDLVVLDGTIEV
+825 FLEVDLVMLDGTIEV

-845 GIWRPSGGG
+845 GTWRPSGGG
-854 RGSGYGERLIR
+854 RRAGYGDRLIR

-888 QAGSQGERARAR
+888 RAGSQGERARAR

>member
-1 MAVVRQDQGDRGSAN
+1 
-16 THRASPDPVRCGG
+16 
-29 VVLGFAGDY
+29 
-38 ACPSVDPV
+38 
-46 VGKGDM
+46 M
-52 GAGERTLLKTHPDGL
+52 GAGESTPLKTPGGL
-67 ARTIKSD
+67 AQTFRSD
-74 PLNYVA
+74 PLNYMA
-80 KTLIVAVA
+80 KTLIVASA
-88 YYVAARLGLRVAL
+88 YYLSARLGLRVAL

-121 VFGRALWPGVALAAF
+121 VFGRALWPGVALGAF
-136 AVNLPINTNVL
+136 AVNLPITNGL
-147 AAAATAAGNTLAPLV
+147 AAAATAAGNTLAPLA
-162 AASLLL
+162 AASLLI

-181 AVHIVFLGALL
+181 AVDIVFLGALL
-192 STLISASVGAGT
+192 SMLISASVGAGT
-204 LVISG
+204 LLVSGVIS
-209 ALPAQEF
+209 AHEF

-245 WIGSLRERTEGA
+245 WSGSLRERAEGA
-257 ALLLLVAFVTILV
+257 ALLLLVAVVSLLV
-270 MNSDL
+270 MNTDR
-275 GLMFLVIPFLGW
+275 GLMFLVIPILGW

-297 ALAALIAVAIA
+297 APAALIAAGIA
-308 SWAAAHGL
+308 SWAAAQGL
-316 GPFRQGTLLE
+316 GPFRQGTLFE
-326 RMITLQSFDATVAFS
+326 KMITLQSFDATVAFS
-341 SLFLAALVTERMR
+341 SLFFAALVTERMR

-405 AEAQQAARVGSW
+405 AEAQEAAQVGSW
-417 EWLIPEDRVSWSDEM
+417 EWLIPENRVSWSDEM
-432 FRIHGFLPQAFPLTF
+432 FRIHGFLPQEFPLTF
-447 EKALEQVVE
+447 EKALAQVAE
-456 DDVALIQ
+456 DDVVRIRA
-463 TNVKAALERGRSQ
+463 NVKAALERGRGQ

-490 LERVLRGKAE
+490 VERVLRGKAK
-500 LSVGPNGEPLRM
+500 LNVGSNGQPLRM
-512 IGTVQDVTERKTAE
+512 IGTVQDVTESKMAE

-540 PDRLPEIPGVLLTAR
+540 PDRLPEVPGVMLTAR
-555 YLPATSDMEI
+555 YVPATSDMEI

-572 VQLPDGRVGLAI
+572 MQLPDGLVGLAI

-622 RHLVRGQLGA
+622 RHLVRGQLDA
-632 EFATLVYL
+632 DFATLVYL

-647 TVRFANAGH
+647 MVRFANAGH
-656 PPPLVVGVTQS
+656 PPPLVVRGTDG

-683 FPDHHLDVTYPLAVG
+683 FPDHHLDVTYHLAAG

-717 DGLERLKTLVAD
+717 DGLDRLKTLVAASD
-729 SGDDLE
+729 EDLE

-741 LLEMVGSDVSDD
+741 LFEMVGSDVSDD
-753 VALLALRPVRLAS
+753 VALLAFRPVLLAR
-766 EPLFL
+766 EPLLL
-771 RLPAEPYVLAPFRWT
+771 RLPAEPHVLAPFRWT

-798 QIANDILIACGE
+798 QIANDILVASGE

-825 LLEVDLVVLDGTIEV
+825 LLEVDLVVLDGTVEV

-845 GIWRPSGGG
+845 GAWRPSDG
-854 RGSGYGERLIR
+854 RGTGYGERLIR
-865 GLMDSVDVTSGS
+865 GLMDSVDVNSGS

-888 QAGSQGERARAR
+888 QAGSQGERARPH

>member
-1 MAVVRQDQGDRGSAN
+1 LPATTLSERR
-16 THRASPDPVRCGG
+16 T
-29 VVLGFAGDY
+29 
-38 ACPSVDPV
+38 V

-52 GAGERTLLKTHPDGL
+52 GAGERTPLTTHQDSL
-67 ARTIKSD
+67 ARTIRSD

-106 TPLWPPT
+106 TPIWPPT

-147 AAAATAAGNTLAPLV
+147 AAAATAAGNTLAPLA

-204 LVISG
+204 LVLSG
-209 ALPAQEF
+209 ALSAHEF

-245 WIGSLRERTEGA
+245 WGGSLRERTEGA
-257 ALLLLVAFVTILV
+257 ALLLLVALVTLLV
-270 MNSDL
+270 MNSDR
-275 GLMFLVIPFLGW
+275 GLMFLVIPLLGW

-297 ALAALIAVAIA
+297 APAALIAVAIA
-308 SWAAAHGL
+308 SWAAAYRL
-316 GPFRQGTLLE
+316 GPFQQGTLFE

-354 DREALERAADELEMR
+354 NREALERAADELEVR

-447 EKALEQVVE
+447 EKALEQVAE
-456 DDVALIQ
+456 DDVARIQ
-463 TNVKAALERGRSQ
+463 TNVKAAFESGRSQ

-490 LERVLRGKAE
+490 VERVLRGKAE

-512 IGTVQDVTERKTAE
+512 IGTVQDVTERKMAE

-555 YLPATSDMEI
+555 YVPATSDMEI

-622 RHLVRGQLGA
+622 RHLVRGQLDA

-656 PPPLVVGVTQS
+656 PPPLVVRGTEGT
-667 ATYLEG
+667 TYLEG

-683 FPDHHLDVTYPLAVG
+683 FADHHLDVTYHLAAG

-717 DGLERLKTLVAD
+717 DGLDRLKTLVAT

-741 LLEMVGSDVSDD
+741 LAEMVGSDVSDD

-791 REIGASP
+791 GEIGASP

-825 LLEVDLVVLDGTIEV
+825 LLEVDLVMLDGTIEV

-845 GIWRPSGGG
+845 GAWRPPGGG
-854 RGSGYGERLIR
+854 RGAGYGERLIR
-865 GLMDSVDVTSGS
+865 GLMDSVDVKSGS
-877 GGTVVRMRRRL
+877 GGTIVRMRRRL